1 LVLDPQAPESVEP
14 VTGVLVVVLDVVI
27 AMGYITLAVLGR
39 RRMRRLRL
47 MSTTM
52 IVLSALLIGSD
63 EGDPGLD
70 SLAFDVQGGLNSVD
84 DLAAFISLLQ
94 VPRVTTMPDF

>member
-1 LVLDPQAPESVEP
+1 MLDSQAHESVEP
-14 VTGVLVVVLDVVI
+14 VTGLLVVGLDVVI

-39 RRMRRLRL
+39 RRMRLLRL
-47 MSTTM
+47 LSTTM
-52 IVLSALLIGSD
+52 IVLGALLLGSD

-70 SLAFDVQGGLNSVD
+70 SLAFVVQGGLHSVD
-84 DLAAFISLLQ
+84 DLAAFISLLR